1 MVTGQW
7 FYKRLKLFM
16 IALVT
21 LLTLPLQGAL
31 IATLQVDTVSQLEVW
46 FEGHIDPPTGAG
58 APIGGAIVNTI
69 NWSFPSMHWDSY
81 TGGTT
86 FNVHVSTEHFVAP
99 HPGDG
104 PFGDPLTWTA
114 PAQTFFACRE
124 SSAYR
129 PVIPDRHP
137 PVLWPDFPTYSPSFS
152 AAPGERYPM
161 MLTD

>member
-1 MVTGQW
+1 
-7 FYKRLKLFM
+7 M

-21 LLTLPLQGAL
+21 LITLPLQGAL

-69 NWSFPSMHWDSY
+69 NWSSPSMHWDSY

-86 FNVHVSTEHFVAP
+86 FNAHVSTEHFVEP

-114 PAQTFFACRE
+114 PAQTFFQTMTVNHQTHTDH
-124 SSAYR
+124 YT
-129 PVIPDRHP
+129 
-137 PVLWPDFPTYSPSFS
+137 LTYYDGAISGLDDKWVFTGTHVPEPISIGLLAIGSLSVF
-152 AAPGERYPM
+152 RRKRK
-161 MLTD
+161 